1 MNPLTF
7 ITKSTIHKTS
17 KVYPFSRIIN
27 TTIGSYSYIAYN
39 CVIKNSEIGNFCSIA
54 LNVKI
59 GLGYHPL
66 SRISSSPLFYS
77 IKNPLNYSIVKKNS
91 FEDTKNVY
99 IGSDVW
105 IGTGVVIL
113 DGIRIEN
120 GAIIG
125 ANSVVTKN
133 VPPYTVVGGVPAKI
147 IKQRFTQSIIDRLMI
162 LKWWDWKK
170 EFLFQESSVLSFFS
184 SDLTS
189 VNALDRMERDYR
201 RFDK

>member
-1 MNPLTF
+1 
-7 ITKSTIHKTS
+7 
-17 KVYPFSRIIN
+17 
-27 TTIGSYSYIAYN
+27 
-39 CVIKNSEIGNFCSIA
+39 
-54 LNVKI
+54 
-59 GLGYHPL
+59 
-66 SRISSSPLFYS
+66 
-77 IKNPLNYSIVKKNS
+77 LNYSLVKKNS
-91 FEDTKNVY
+91 FEDTKKVY

-105 IGTGVVIL
+105 VGAGAVIL

-125 ANSVVTKN
+125 ANAVVTKN
-133 VPPYTVVGGVPAKI
+133 VPPYTVVGGVPAKV

-162 LKWWDWKK
+162 LKWWNWKK

-189 VNALDRMERDYR
+189 VNVLDKMEREYR